1 MNFLA
6 FFLIFVALGIPLFPV
21 LSIIL
26 FIIDLTGIVQI
37 NQLIIFATAIYP
49 IPAILFL
56 SIFCYYLIKNS
67 QQPQYRIFQS

>member
-6 FFLIFVALGIPLFPV
+6 FFLIFVAVGIPLFPM
-21 LSIIL
+21 LSIVL
-26 FIIDLTGIVQI
+26 FTADVTGIVQI

-56 SIFCYYLIKNS
+56 AIFCYYLIKNS
-67 QQPQYRIFQS
+67 QQPRYRFFQL